1 MESHDD
7 LGGVYIPRSKITN
20 STRLA
25 SRLRGRARGWNLPI
39 FSHLFSTSISLS
51 TQMGW
56 EFTYGPWSL
65 TFDTSK
71 NVDCRKV
78 E

>member
-1 MESHDD
+1 MVSHDI
-7 LGGVYIPRSKITN
+7 LGGVYIPRTKLTN
-20 STRLA
+20 TTRLA

-39 FSHLFSTSISLS
+39 FSHLFSTSISLNAK
-51 TQMGW
+51 MGW
-56 EFTYGPWSL
+56 EFTYGPWIL

-71 NVDCRKV
+71 NVDCWKV